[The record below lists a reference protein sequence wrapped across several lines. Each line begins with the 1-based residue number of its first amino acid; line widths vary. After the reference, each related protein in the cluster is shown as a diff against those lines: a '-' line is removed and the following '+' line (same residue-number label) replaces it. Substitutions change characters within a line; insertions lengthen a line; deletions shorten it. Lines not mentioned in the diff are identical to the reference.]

1 MHEQQRSQDAE
12 YTSSTEVDPN
22 LYRSEVI
29 CRALLIQQIRP
40 RYVLGHAGCIA
51 PTWQRELLPVDTD
64 QGYTC
69 LTRSTAVH
77 HVGMI
82 CMVWPRCTIF
92 HLGSSVQ
99 RNIYNTSVT
108 GTVVRYY
115 A

>member
-51 PTWQRELLPVDTD
+51 PTWQRELLPVYRPGVYLPD
-64 QGYTC
+64 QIYSSTSSRGHDLYG
-69 LTRSTAVH
+69 LAEVYNLPSRQQRST
-77 HVGMI
+77 
-82 CMVWPRCTIF
+82 
-92 HLGSSVQ
+92 
-99 RNIYNTSVT
+99 
-108 GTVVRYY
+108 
-115 A
+115 